1 MKRKMLGPS
10 KICAVIAAHDAEA
23 MREQLTTALRLTR
36 MVELRLDWLL
46 DDRQIRR
53 FLRHVATSK
62 PRATLIATC
71 RREEAGGRYRGT
83 IAGQLAHLAEAI
95 QAGCEWYDL
104 EIETVRKRPPELL
117 DALLRPGRRLTSA
130 HFFQRPPVDLKA
142 VATELAGGRSD
153 AIKIAA
159 QCNSLTESRKLLKFA
174 ETRRNIVAVPMG
186 DVALPTRFLA
196 LRRKNEFAYAPVENS
211 TAPGQISLEEMK
223 RIYRADQFGART
235 RVYGVI
241 GDPIAH
247 SLSPRMQNAGFFARG
262 VNAVC
267 LPFLTRDLQDFVDSI
282 GPLGINGFSVTLP
295 HKESILRFL
304 HQCDPLAE
312 KIGAVNTVAVR
323 SGGRLHGYN
332 TDYVGILQ
340 TLERRIKLRGSR
352 VLIVG
357 AGGAARAVA
366 YALAQAGTA
375 VFVSA
380 RRLQR
385 AKRLARAVGGEAV
398 ERAALRHT
406 AFDVIVNATPVGM
419 HPSVASSPLKAGELN
434 CKLVFDIIYRP
445 QITKLLQMA
454 ARRGI
459 QTVSGVEMFVAQG
472 AAQWKIWT
480 GHRPPV
486 SAMRRVV
493 LRMLSS
499 ESNSRAPGRSAYRQ
513 HQK

>member
-1 MKRKMLGPS
+1 MKALGSS
-10 KICAVIAAHDAEA
+10 KICAVIAATDAKA
-23 MREQLTTALRLTR
+23 MHKQLSKALRLTR
-36 MVELRLDWLL
+36 MAELRLDWLL
-46 DDRQIRR
+46 DDAQIKI
-53 FLRHVATSK
+53 FLRHLAVTR

-71 RREEAGGRYRGT
+71 RRKRAGGKYGGT

-104 EIETVRKRPPELL
+104 EIETVRERSQELL

-130 HFFQRPPVDLKA
+130 HFFQRPPVDLTA
-142 VATELAGGRSD
+142 VAAELAGGRSD

-159 QCNSLTESRKLLKFA
+159 RCNSLTESRKLLEFA
-174 ETRRNIVAVPMG
+174 ETRQNIVAVPMG

-196 LRRKNEFAYAPVENS
+196 LRRKNQFAYAPVENS
-211 TAPGQISLEEMK
+211 TAPGQVSLDEMK
-223 RIYRADQFGART
+223 QIYRADEFGART
-235 RVYGVI
+235 GVYGVI
-241 GDPIAH
+241 GNPIAH
-247 SLSPRMQNAGFFARG
+247 SLSPGMQNAGFFARRM
-262 VNAVC
+262 NAVC
-267 LPFLTRDLQDFVDSI
+267 LPFLTRDLRDFVDSVE
-282 GPLGINGFSVTLP
+282 PLGIKGFSVTLP
-295 HKESILRFL
+295 HKEGILRFL
-304 HQCDPLAE
+304 HRCDPLAE
-312 KIGAVNTVAVR
+312 RIGAVNTVVVQ

-332 TDYVGILQ
+332 TDYVGVLQ
-340 TLERRIKLRGSR
+340 TLERRIRLRGSR
-352 VLIVG
+352 VLIMG

-380 RRLQR
+380 RRMRR
-385 AKRLARAVGGEAV
+385 AKRLALAVGGEAV

-419 HPSVASSPLKAGELN
+419 HPSVGSSPLKAGELN

-445 QITKLLQMA
+445 QSTKLLEIA

-480 GHRPPV
+480 GHRAPV
-486 SAMRRVV
+486 SAMRRAV
-493 LRMLSS
+493 LRMLSN
-499 ESNSRAPGRSAYRQ
+499 ERNSRAPGRIAGGRP
-513 HQK
+513 